1 LNVGPNF
8 PQPLTLLLSKQAAS
22 DFGARI
28 GEVLRDV
35 PYRFIHLESEPDAG
49 GDFGAHIAFLSRE
62 VTGKSSKTE
71 LTDSLLRFYDIMHG
85 SAQLQWLHIH
95 SAGADRPI
103 CAELR
108 GRDVAVTTSS
118 GANAEP
124 VAQMA
129 LTGLL
134 ALARRLPELMDAQ
147 RRKSWEPLLGPRAPK
162 DLRDQTALVVGLGP
176 IGQEIARLLK
186 ALSMRV
192 IGVRRNASPCPPC
205 DETVAFDRLP
215 EVLPRADWLVLACP
229 LTDAT
234 HGLLSSKTI
243 GQLPPGARIVNVARG
258 EVAVERDLIEALASG
273 RLGGAFLDVFER
285 EPLNPASPLWTL
297 PNVIVTPHSAGHTA
311 GHYAAVGEMFLDNLA
326 RWRDG
331 HPLRNSIP

>member
-1 LNVGPNF
+1 MKSDRNL

-35 PYRFIHLESEPDAG
+35 PYRFIHLESEPDEN
-49 GDFGAHIAFLSRE
+49 GDYGADIAFLTRE
-62 VTGKSSKTE
+62 VTGKSSKTD
-71 LTDSLLRFYDIMHG
+71 LTDTLLRFYAIMRA
-85 SAQLQWLHIH
+85 STRLKWLHIH

-108 GRDVAVTTSS
+108 GRGVEVTTSS

-129 LTGLL
+129 LAGLL
-134 ALARRLPELMDAQ
+134 ALSRRLPELMDAQ

-162 DLRDQTALVVGLGP
+162 DLRHQTAVVVGLGN
-176 IGQEIARLLK
+176 IGEEIARLLK
-186 ALSMRV
+186 ALSMQV
-192 IGVRRNASPCPPC
+192 VGVRRNPSPCPHC
-205 DETVAFDRLP
+205 DETVAFERLQQ
-215 EVLPRADWLVLACP
+215 VLPRADWLILACP
-229 LTDAT
+229 LNDAT
-234 HGLLSSKTI
+234 HGLLNRKTI
-243 GQLPPGARIVNVARG
+243 EQLPPGARIVNVARG

-285 EPLNPASPLWTL
+285 EPLSPASPLWTL
-297 PNVIVTPHSAGHTA
+297 PNVIVTPHSAGHTT
-311 GHYAAVGEMFLDNLA
+311 GHYAVVGEMFLDNLA

-331 HPLRNSIP
+331 RALRNSIP